1 MLQKK
6 LKLSILLLLGLGL
19 TGLLA
24 QEAILATGGDASG
37 GGGSVSWSAGTVV
50 FRTYT
55 GINGSVAESVQQPY
69 EISSITAIDEA
80 KGINLSVSAYPNPSN
95 HNLTLKIEEYGLSD
109 LSFRLYDANGKL
121 LQNKKITGSSTNI
134 GMDNLAPATYFIKI
148 IRGNREIKTFKI
160 IKTQ

>member
-1 MLQKK
+1 MTVFVTAKNYLNKTELNHATIFTNIYNNLKNNQMLQKK

-69 EISSITAIDEA
+69 EIS
-80 KGINLSVSAYPNPSN
+80 
-95 HNLTLKIEEYGLSD
+95 
-109 LSFRLYDANGKL
+109 
-121 LQNKKITGSSTNI
+121 
-134 GMDNLAPATYFIKI
+134 
-148 IRGNREIKTFKI
+148 
-160 IKTQ
+160 